1 MLCAVE
7 SGKDIIMEQ
16 KIIMEK
22 SLHPQTLFHISAGP
36 GNLVEII
43 LFASIILSGAEAM
56 NFSKKR

>member
-1 MLCAVE
+1 
-7 SGKDIIMEQ
+7 
-16 KIIMEK
+16 MEK